1 MPLDINQ
8 IQAPIEQDLEIFE
21 KKFRQSMKTDV
32 MLLDQIM
39 KYIIHRKGKQIRP
52 MFVFLMA
59 GTIGQ
64 ISEATYRGAALIE
77 LLHTATLVHDDVV
90 DDSNYR
96 RGFFQLRHFGKTKL
110 QF

>member
-1 MPLDINQ
+1 MSLNINQ
-8 IQAPIEQDLEIFE
+8 IQAPIENELEVFE

-59 GTIGQ
+59 GTVGLIND
-64 ISEATYRGAALIE
+64 ATHRG
-77 LLHTATLVHDDVV
+77 LL
-90 DDSNYR
+90 S
-96 RGFFQLRHFGKTKL
+96 
-110 QF
+110 